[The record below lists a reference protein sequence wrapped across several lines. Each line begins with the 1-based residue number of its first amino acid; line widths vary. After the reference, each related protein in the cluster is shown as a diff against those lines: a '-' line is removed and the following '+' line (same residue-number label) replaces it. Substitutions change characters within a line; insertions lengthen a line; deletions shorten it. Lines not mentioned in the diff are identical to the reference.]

1 MQLHTEENPICATK
15 VKATRLTLRPLALH
29 TMYTTYVNDMQLKVI
44 LFPFALAKQAGRQC
58 SAYLD
63 ELRWRTGLT
72 VPSSFTKIFVKAL
85 HLNNY
90 FLKKGIKKIFEYLQ
104 ETVHSKGTL

>member
-85 HLNNY
+85 QLNNY
-90 FLKKGIKKIFEYLQ
+90 FLRGIKIIFEYLQ

>member
-44 LFPFALAKQAGRQC
+44 LFPFALAKQAGS
-58 SAYLD
+58 SAV
-63 ELRWRTGLT
+63 LRGR
-72 VPSSFTKIFVKAL
+72 P
-85 HLNNY
+85 
-90 FLKKGIKKIFEYLQ
+90 
-104 ETVHSKGTL
+104 